1 MDWNRIMG
9 QRTRSALVLAVL
21 CLLATGFAGHAMA
34 SEPEDDWTS
43 VVRLSPYWVSQGV
56 FDNIITIRRWVL
68 EESGYCEEPDRHIL
82 YDMRGQFLGYID
94 DELTRSATQK
104 RLNETRAR
112 LVERGKTGHWVKG
125 SSNQPGYPFALA
137 CNQPHADLQ
146 RAVDRYLGMFRAAR
160 LWGRWD
166 NLDFATEQQPGSLHE
181 ALSYVVKTR
190 AQQNRIN
197 VSPDMPRY
205 LAGQILVESS
215 GRPRA
220 LSSAQAKGILQL
232 TPRALSDC
240 NIRPANHWHRLAQID
255 CALRLT
261 QQNARNIRPVFEERF
276 GHLPEGKRQRL
287 FTLLL
292 VQAYHGGATRV
303 INLLDD
309 ETLSPPARYF
319 ARNHERFSAGDI
331 AFGMI
336 FHNLGRD
343 RLGLASLYY
352 VADVQVATDALCK
365 TRSLQGTDFCN

>member
-9 QRTRSALVLAVL
+9 QRTRILRTFVTL
-21 CLLATGFAGHAMA
+21 CLMAANITGQAVAR
-34 SEPEDDWTS
+34 EPQEDWTS
-43 VVRLSPYWVSQGV
+43 VVRQSPYWASQGV

-94 DELTRSATQK
+94 DALTSSATQQ
-104 RLNETRAR
+104 RLNATRAD
-112 LVERGKTGHWVKG
+112 LADRGKVDYWVEG
-125 SSNQPGYPFALA
+125 APDQPGYPFALA
-137 CNQPHADLQ
+137 CDQPHADLP
-146 RAVDRYLGMFRAAR
+146 RAIGRYLGSFRAAR

-166 NLDFATEQQPGSLHE
+166 DLDFATEQQPGSLHD
-181 ALSYVVKTR
+181 ALVYVVRTR
-190 AQQNRIN
+190 AGQNRIN

-261 QQNARNIRPVFEERF
+261 QQNARNLRPAFEERF
-276 GHLPEGKRQRL
+276 GHLPEGKQQRL

-303 INLLDD
+303 INLIEDD
-309 ETLSPPARYF
+309 TLSLPARYF
-319 ARNHERFSAGDI
+319 ARHHERFSAGDI

-352 VADVQVATDALCK
+352 VADVQVATDALCR
-365 TRSLQGTDFCN
+365 TRNLRDTDFCQ